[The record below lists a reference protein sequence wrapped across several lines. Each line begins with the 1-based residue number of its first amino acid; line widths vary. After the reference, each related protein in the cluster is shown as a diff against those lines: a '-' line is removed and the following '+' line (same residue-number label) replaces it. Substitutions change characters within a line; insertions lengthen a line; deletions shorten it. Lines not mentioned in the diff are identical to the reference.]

1 MMPRS
6 NQTQPTVGDR
16 LYLGDAVYAD
26 INHDT
31 QEVILTTTDGFTV
44 INRIILEI
52 ETLDALIQF
61 LRRHGV
67 KLPVSG
73 KV

>member
-1 MMPRS
+1 MMPR
-6 NQTQPTVGDR
+6 NKPTPADR
-16 LYLGDAVYAD
+16 VYLGDGAYAEIQHDVQAV
-26 INHDT
+26 
-31 QEVILTTTDGFTV
+31 VLTTSDGVNDTNQ
-44 INRIILEI
+44 IYLEI